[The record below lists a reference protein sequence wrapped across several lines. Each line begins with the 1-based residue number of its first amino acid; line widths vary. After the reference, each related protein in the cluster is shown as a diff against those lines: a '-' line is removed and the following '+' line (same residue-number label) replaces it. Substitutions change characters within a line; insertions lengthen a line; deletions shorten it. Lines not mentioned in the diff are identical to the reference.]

1 VLVTVLHILCA
12 SVLSTH
18 THIHVHKCTMSLCH
32 YYLQLYIFCFA
43 FVWSLFLFPSLFSFQ
58 FFLTLFLLFPHSF
71 SGAFRTLGAT
81 EAKLS
86 DNLKRIFLE
95 LLEEKSACGDF
106 DTQSLS
112 LAVFSIAHIGKLRRR
127 AFLHSLSTLSSL
139 NNFTSLHLIYPSA
152 SFSSSLPSFLLSLSL
167 LLSLPPSPPP
177 PGFTWEHSLSALCRV
192 SLRFCVVDC
201 APTFSSKE
209 FYWSIMGLAKMV
221 KLKNKNKICDPFLS
235 TLFVI
240 ILPVISLQVY
250 ENRFLP
256 LHAHLSICQSNHL
269 SVGLSAV
276 KVVKL
281 GLI

>member
-43 FVWSLFLFPSLFSFQ
+43 FVWSLFHFPSLFSFQ

-112 LAVFSIAHIGKLRRR
+112 LAVFSIAHIGKLRSR
-127 AFLHSLSTLSSL
+127 AFLHSLSTLSSS

-152 SFSSSLPSFLLSLSL
+152 SFSSSLP
-167 LLSLPPSPPP
+167 PSPRFYM
-177 PGFTWEHSLSALCRV
+177 GALLVRPVPSVSQVLCGGLRTHLLFQRV
-192 SLRFCVVDC
+192 LLVHHGTS
-201 APTFSSKE
+201 
-209 FYWSIMGLAKMV
+209 
-221 KLKNKNKICDPFLS
+221 
-235 TLFVI
+235 
-240 ILPVISLQVY
+240 
-250 ENRFLP
+250 EN
-256 LHAHLSICQSNHL
+256 
-269 SVGLSAV
+269 G
-276 KVVKL
+276 KTEK
-281 GLI
+281 